1 MSIPSSFNKQE
12 MLSLFINKYGKKMC
26 QKLLSK
32 STPMIDNMKHK
43 LISTMNN
50 NLNYEIIDEIE
61 NMYILYKIPG
71 VEKKDISVLLS
82 KGKLIIKAVC
92 NIDFHTFNI
101 KYNDIIEVP
110 NDTVNTDLTVSFFMG
125 LLKIKINKIKK
136 SNYIE
141 II

>member
-1 MSIPSSFNKQE
+1 MKISFIIATYNVENSLEVTLKSI
-12 MLSLFINKYGKKMC
+12 IC
-26 QKLLSK
+26 Q
-32 STPMIDNMKHK
+32 D
-43 LISTMNN
+43 

-136 SNYIE
+136 SN
-141 II
+141 